1 MSAVADFTG
10 CCGDNEVLVT
20 RVLLF
25 NPAQKQN
32 IDYIRGMKA
41 SSQELTEYKA
51 LSKRFGN
58 TRRTQR
64 TQISGE
70 MQFKANAA
78 RQIGSSILSTI
89 TPGDMGPLR
98 SPVRSAFYRTIT
110 PGFGGGG
117 RGGSRPGENRAHRCP
132 EGYQYG
138 GRFTDNRLS
147 TCGAKLF
154 GIPSALGAAIGA
166 ARRALTSGIDP
177 QTRGRDITGAP
188 YDSSII
194 ISRDPQIPKVTTSN
208 SRLSSGRV
216 IDEISSMGKFNKG
229 SGIKVRRM
237 VRRDGFVLEPV
248 VPNKVLRAIPDNR
261 DMEGASFLMSALSP
275 KDIGGE
281 ELGLLS
287 NTGVKSLVYVLPG
300 GSSITLEKARQLEIG
315 ERRKL
320 GRVVNQVT
328 SIDNS
333 RDPSKRLRAVAD
345 EIGDGLKYSEKFT
358 GVKNPNEIIK
368 GRVSWASQ
376 VWGGRMASQPD
387 SSSVRNTETF
397 GPRRKLIKSVDEAIQ
412 FIVDGGPMS
421 AIDPSIMPKV
431 LAKSGVIQKQRLAN
445 NISAIATP
453 SEQLFLY
460 EKPKTFQHIGERFA
474 ADVQQVLG
482 LESPDV
488 IFSGKPGDKRQF
500 LRQEVTSAIPGSN
513 FNPDAKFNEL
523 EPQDVAAMLIS
534 DFLTDQRERPMT
546 SIYTLDT
553 PDARRLVLGQN
564 ATSGLTELSKIEITK
579 RMKMSLEEF
588 YSSQLTPAYSDYYQ
602 ALKAEQRII
611 FMKYLSRLINRAR
624 KFNPNSFKDSMN
636 QYGMSEGERIHI
648 NIVGKLFESR
658 LDLLKSQKNTLR
670 RLITG
675 ASQ

>member
-1 MSAVADFTG
+1 MDNVNE
-10 CCGDNEVLVT
+10 CCNGESVLVT

-25 NPAQKQN
+25 NPSVKHN
-32 IDYIRGMKA
+32 VDYIRGVKA
-41 SSQELTEYKA
+41 SSQQLTEYKA

-58 TRRTQR
+58 TRRTKR
-64 TQISGE
+64 SDEFGG
-70 MQFKANAA
+70 MKFKANAL
-78 RQIGSSILSTI
+78 RQVGSTILSTAI
-89 TPGDMGPLR
+89 PGDTGPIR
-98 SPVRSAFYRTIT
+98 SPIRSAFYRTIT
-110 PGFGGGG
+110 PGFGGG
-117 RGGSRPGENRAHRCP
+117 RGGSKPGENRAHRCP

-154 GIPSALGAAIGA
+154 DIPSALGAAIGA
-166 ARRALTSGIDP
+166 ARRALTSGISP

-194 ISRDPQIPKVTTSN
+194 VSRAPQIPKVTASN
-208 SRLSSGRV
+208 PRVASSR
-216 IDEISSMGKFNKG
+216 IKDEIASIGNFNKG

-237 VRRDGFVLEPV
+237 IRRDGFVLEPV

-287 NTGVKSLVYVLPG
+287 NTGIKSLIYVLPG
-300 GSSITLEKARQLEIG
+300 GSFITLEKARQLEIG

-320 GRVVNQVT
+320 GRVVNQVA
-328 SIDNS
+328 SLDNS
-333 RDPSKRLRAVAD
+333 RDPSRRLRAVAD
-345 EIGDGLKYSEKFT
+345 EIGEGLSYSENFS

-376 VWGGRMASQPD
+376 VWGGRLSSQPD
-387 SSSVRNTETF
+387 SSSIRNTETF
-397 GPRRKLIKSVDEAIQ
+397 GPRRKLIKNVDDAVQ
-412 FIVDGGPMS
+412 FIVDGGSMS
-421 AIDPSIMPKV
+421 AIDPTIMPKV
-431 LAKSGVIQKQRLAN
+431 LAKSGVIQKQKLAN
-445 NISAIATP
+445 NISAISTP
-453 SEQLFLY
+453 SERLFLY
-460 EKPKTFQHIGERFA
+460 EKPLPYQHLGERFA
-474 ADVQQVLG
+474 ADVQQSLG

-488 IFSGKPGDKRQF
+488 IFAGKPGDKRQF
-500 LRQEVTSAIPGSN
+500 LRQEVTSAIPGSA

-534 DFLTDQRERPMT
+534 DFLTDQRERSMT

-564 ATSGLTELSKIEITK
+564 STSGLTDLSKIEITN
-579 RMKMSLEEF
+579 RMKMRLEDF
-588 YSSQLTPAYSDYYQ
+588 YSTQLTPSYSDYYQ

-611 FMKYLSRLINRAR
+611 FMKYLSELINRAR
-624 KFNPNSFKDSMN
+624 KFNPKNFKDSMN
-636 QYGMSEGERIHI
+636 QYGLSEGEKIHI
-648 NIVGKLFESR
+648 NILEKLFESR
-658 LDLLKSQKNTLR
+658 LDVLKGQKNTLR
-670 RLITG
+670 RLVTG
-675 ASQ
+675 AEK

>member
-1 MSAVADFTG
+1 
-10 CCGDNEVLVT
+10 
-20 RVLLF
+20 
-25 NPAQKQN
+25 
-32 IDYIRGMKA
+32 
-41 SSQELTEYKA
+41 
-51 LSKRFGN
+51 
-58 TRRTQR
+58 
-64 TQISGE
+64 
-70 MQFKANAA
+70 
-78 RQIGSSILSTI
+78 
-89 TPGDMGPLR
+89 
-98 SPVRSAFYRTIT
+98 
-110 PGFGGGG
+110 
-117 RGGSRPGENRAHRCP
+117 
-132 EGYQYG
+132 
-138 GRFTDNRLS
+138 
-147 TCGAKLF
+147 
-154 GIPSALGAAIGA
+154 
-166 ARRALTSGIDP
+166 
-177 QTRGRDITGAP
+177 
-188 YDSSII
+188 
-194 ISRDPQIPKVTTSN
+194 
-208 SRLSSGRV
+208 
-216 IDEISSMGKFNKG
+216 
-229 SGIKVRRM
+229 
-237 VRRDGFVLEPV
+237 
-248 VPNKVLRAIPDNR
+248 
-261 DMEGASFLMSALSP
+261 MSALSP

-320 GRVVNQVT
+320 GRVVNQVA

-397 GPRRKLIKSVDEAIQ
+397 GPRRKLIKSVDEAVQ

-588 YSSQLTPAYSDYYQ
+588 YSSQLTPSYSDYYQ
-602 ALKAEQRII
+602 ALKSEQRII
-611 FMKYLSRLINRAR
+611 FMKYLSQLINRAR

-658 LDLLKSQKNTLR
+658 LDVLKSQKNTLR

>member
-1 MSAVADFTG
+1 MNAVDDFG
-10 CCGDNEVLVT
+10 QCCGDSEVLVT

-32 IDYIRGMKA
+32 IDHIRGIKA
-41 SSQELTEYKA
+41 FSQEATDYKA

-64 TQISGE
+64 NDVTNG

-78 RQIGSSILSTI
+78 RQIGSTVLSTI
-89 TPGDMGPLR
+89 LPGDTGPLR
-98 SPVRSAFYRTIT
+98 SPVRSAFYRTVT
-110 PGFGGGG
+110 PGFGGGR
-117 RGGSRPGENRAHRCP
+117 RGGSLPGQNRAARCP
-132 EGYQYG
+132 EGYQFG

-154 GIPSALGAAIGA
+154 DIPSVLGLAIGA
-166 ARRALTSGIDP
+166 ARRALTSGISP

-194 ISRDPQIPKVTTSN
+194 LSRAPQIPKVTSGN
-208 SRLSSGRV
+208 PRLAAGRV
-216 IDEISSMGKFNKG
+216 TDEINAIGKFNKE
-229 SGIKVRRM
+229 SGIKARRM

-275 KDIGGE
+275 RDIGGE

-287 NTGVKSLVYVLPG
+287 NTGVKSLIYVLPG
-300 GSSITLEKARQLEIG
+300 GSSITLEKARPLEIG

-320 GRVVNQVT
+320 GRVVNQVV

-333 RDPSKRLRAVAD
+333 RDPSKRLRFVAD
-345 EIGDGLKYSEKFT
+345 EIGTGLKYSENFK

-368 GRVSWASQ
+368 GRISWASQ
-376 VWGGRMASQPD
+376 VWGGRLASQPE
-387 SSSVRNTETF
+387 SSSIRNTETF
-397 GPRRKLIKSVDEAIQ
+397 GPRRKLIKSVDEAVQ
-412 FIVDGGPMS
+412 FLVDGGSMS

-431 LAKSGVIQKQRLAN
+431 LAKSGVIQKQRMAN
-445 NISAIATP
+445 NITAIATP
-453 SEQLFLY
+453 SENLFLY

-474 ADVQQVLG
+474 SDVQQALG

-488 IFSGKPGDKRQF
+488 IFAGKPGDTRQF

-523 EPQDVAAMLIS
+523 EPRDVAAMLVS

-564 ATSGLTELSKIEITK
+564 STSGLIDLSKIEITK
-579 RMKMSLEEF
+579 RMKLSLEEF
-588 YSSQLTPAYSDYYQ
+588 YSSQLTPSYSDYYQ

-611 FMKYLSRLINRAR
+611 FMKYLSEMINRAR
-624 KFNPNSFKDSMN
+624 KFNPNNFKDSLN
-636 QYGMSEGERIHI
+636 QYGLSEGEKIHL
-648 NIVGKLFESR
+648 NILGKLFESR
-658 LDLLKSQKNTLR
+658 LEVLKIQKNTLR
-670 RLITG
+670 KIVTG

>member
-1 MSAVADFTG
+1 MDEIAT
-10 CCGDNEVLVT
+10 CCGNENVIVT
-20 RVLLF
+20 RILF
-25 NPAQKQN
+25 FDPTQKAN
-32 IDYIRGMKA
+32 IDYIRGIKA
-41 SSQELTEYKA
+41 FSQAATEYKA

-64 TQISGE
+64 DNATNG

-89 TPGDMGPLR
+89 IPGDMGPIR

-110 PGFGGGG
+110 PGFGGG

-188 YDSSII
+188 YDSTII
-194 ISRDPQIPKVTTSN
+194 LSREPQIPKVTTSN
-208 SRLSSGRV
+208 PKLASGRV
-216 IDEISSMGKFNKG
+216 NDEIAAIGRFNRG
-229 SGIKVRRM
+229 SGIKARRM
-237 VRRDGFVLEPV
+237 IRRDGFVLEPV

-275 KDIGGE
+275 RDIGGE

-287 NTGVKSLVYVLPG
+287 NTGIKSLIYVLPG

-320 GRVVNQVT
+320 GRVVNQVS

-345 EIGDGLKYSEKFT
+345 EIGDGLKYSENFK

-376 VWGGRMASQPD
+376 VWGGRLSSQPE
-387 SSSVRNTETF
+387 SSSIRNTETF
-397 GPRRKLIKSVDEAIQ
+397 GPRRKLIKSVDEAVQ

-421 AIDPSIMPKV
+421 AIEPSIMPKV

-445 NISAIATP
+445 NIVAISTP

-460 EKPKTFQHIGERFA
+460 EKPKAHQHIAERFA

-488 IFSGKPGDKRQF
+488 IFSGKPADKRQF
-500 LRQEVTSAIPGSN
+500 LRQEVVSAIPGSN

-523 EPQDVAAMLIS
+523 EPQDVAAMMIA

-553 PDARRLVLGQN
+553 PDSRRLVLGQN
-564 ATSGLTELSKIEITK
+564 STSGLVDLSKIEITK
-579 RMKMSLEEF
+579 RMKMSIQDF
-588 YSSQLTPAYSDYYQ
+588 YATQLTPSYSDYYQ
-602 ALKAEQRII
+602 SLKAQQRII
-611 FMKYLSRLINRAR
+611 FMRYLSQLINRAR
-624 KFNPNSFKDSMN
+624 KFNPRAFKDSLN
-636 QYGMSEGERIHI
+636 QYGLSEGEKIHL
-648 NIVGKLFESR
+648 NIIDKLFESR
-658 LDLLKSQKNTLR
+658 LEVLKSQKNTLR
-670 RLITG
+670 QIITG
-675 ASQ
+675 AQ

>member
-1 MSAVADFTG
+1 MNAVDDFTQ
-10 CCGDNEVLVT
+10 CCGDNQVLVT

-25 NPAQKQN
+25 NPEEKQN
-32 IDYIRGMKA
+32 IDYVRGVKA
-41 SSQELTEYKA
+41 SSQQAVEYKA
-51 LSKRFGN
+51 LSKKFGN
-58 TRRTQR
+58 IRRTQR
-64 TQISGE
+64 NSVTNG

-78 RQIGSSILSTI
+78 RQIGSTILSTI

-110 PGFGGGG
+110 PGFGGG
-117 RGGSRPGENRAHRCP
+117 RGGSRPGENRAARCP

-154 GIPSALGAAIGA
+154 DIPSALGAAIGA
-166 ARRALTSGIDP
+166 AQRALTSGISP

-194 ISRDPQIPKVTTSN
+194 VSRAPQIPKVTTSN
-208 SRLSSGRV
+208 PKVASSRV
-216 IDEISSMGKFNKG
+216 KDEISSIGTFNRD

-275 KDIGGE
+275 KDMGGE

-287 NTGVKSLVYVLPG
+287 NTGVKSLIYVLPG
-300 GSSITLEKARQLEIG
+300 GSSIVLEKARSLEIG

-320 GRVVNQVT
+320 GRVVNQVS

-345 EIGDGLKYSEKFT
+345 EIGDGLKYSENFT
-358 GVKNPNEIIK
+358 GVKNPNELVK

-376 VWGGRMASQPD
+376 VWGRRMASPPD
-387 SSSVRNTETF
+387 SSSIRNTETF
-397 GPRRKLIKSVDEAIQ
+397 GPRRKLIKSVDEAVE
-412 FIVDGGPMS
+412 FIVGGGALS

-431 LAKSGVIQKQRLAN
+431 LAKTGVIQRQRMAN
-445 NISAIATP
+445 NISAISTP

-460 EKPKTFQHIGERFA
+460 ERPKPYQHLGERFA
-474 ADVQQVLG
+474 ADVQQTLG

-488 IFSGKPGDKRQF
+488 IFAGKPGDKRQF

-523 EPQDVAAMLIS
+523 EPRDVAAMLIS

-564 ATSGLTELSKIEITK
+564 STSGLTDLSKIEITN
-579 RMKMSLEEF
+579 RMKMRIEDF
-588 YSSQLTPAYSDYYQ
+588 YSSQLVPSYSEYYQ

-611 FMKYLSRLINRAR
+611 FMRYLSELINRAR
-624 KFNPNSFKDSMN
+624 KFNPKSFSDSMN
-636 QYGMSEGERIHI
+636 QYGISEGERIHI
-648 NIVGKLFESR
+648 NILEKLFESR
-658 LDLLKSQKNTLR
+658 LDVLKSQKNTLR
-670 RLITG
+670 KLITG

>member
-1 MSAVADFTG
+1 MADFIE
-10 CCGDNEVLVT
+10 CCGENEVLVT

-32 IDYIRGMKA
+32 IDYIRGINT
-41 SSQELTEYKA
+41 SSRAATEYKA

-58 TRRTQR
+58 TRRTKR
-64 TQISGE
+64 NEVSGDL
-70 MQFKANAA
+70 QFKANTA
-78 RQIGSSILSTI
+78 RQVGGTILSSVI
-89 TPGDMGPLR
+89 PGDTGPIR
-98 SPVRSAFYRTIT
+98 SPIRSAFYRTVT
-110 PGFGGGG
+110 PGFGGGR

-132 EGYQYG
+132 EGYQFG

-154 GIPSALGAAIGA
+154 AIPSALGAAIGA
-166 ARRALTSGIDP
+166 GRRALTSGIP
-177 QTRGRDITGAP
+177 SQTTGREITGAP

-194 ISRDPQIPKVTTSN
+194 MSRDPQIPKVTTSN
-208 SRLSSGRV
+208 QRLFLGRTN
-216 IDEISSMGKFNKG
+216 DEISSIGKFNKN

-261 DMEGASFLMSALSP
+261 DMEGASLLMSALSP

-287 NTGVKSLVYVLPG
+287 NTGIRSLIYVLPG
-300 GSSITLEKARQLEIG
+300 GSSITLEKARTLEIG

-320 GRVVNQVT
+320 GRVVNEVS

-333 RDPSKRLRAVAD
+333 RDPSKRLRTVAD
-345 EIGDGLKYSEKFT
+345 EIGEGLKYSEKFN
-358 GVKNPNEIIK
+358 GVKNPNEIVK
-368 GRVSWASQ
+368 GRLSWASQ
-376 VWGGRMASQPD
+376 VWGGRLSSQPD

-397 GPRRKLIKSVDEAIQ
+397 GPRRKLISNIDEAVQ
-412 FIVDGGPMS
+412 FIVDGGSMS
-421 AIDPSIMPKV
+421 NIDPSIMPK
-431 LAKSGVIQKQRLAN
+431 LLSKSGVIQRQRLAN

-453 SEQLFLY
+453 SENLFLY
-460 EKPKTFQHIGERFA
+460 EKPKKFQHIGERFA
-474 ADVQQVLG
+474 SDVQQVLG

-488 IFSGKPGDKRQF
+488 TFAGKPGDTRQF

-513 FNPDAKFNEL
+513 FNPNAKFNEL

-564 ATSGLTELSKIEITK
+564 PTSGLVDLSKIEITK
-579 RMKMSLEEF
+579 RMKMSIDEF
-588 YSSQLTPAYSDYYQ
+588 YATQLTPSYSDYYQ

-611 FMKYLSRLINRAR
+611 FMKYLSQLINRAR
-624 KFNPNSFKDSMN
+624 KFNPNNFKNSMN
-636 QYGMSEGERIHI
+636 QYGLSDGEKIHI
-648 NIVGKLFESR
+648 NIVGKLFEAR
-658 LDLLKSQKNTLR
+658 LEVLKGQKNTLR

-675 ASQ
+675 VSQ

>member
-1 MSAVADFTG
+1 MAETDR
-10 CCGDNEVLVT
+10 CCGGHDVLVT
-20 RVLLF
+20 RVILF
-25 NPAQKQN
+25 NPAQKQHV
-32 IDYIRGMKA
+32 DYIRGVKVA
-41 SSQELTEYKA
+41 SGKITEYKA
-51 LSKRFGN
+51 LAKRFGSI
-58 TRRTQR
+58 RRTGKPNSA
-64 TQISGE
+64 SGI
-70 MQFKANAA
+70 QFKANAG
-78 RQIGSSILSTI
+78 RQIASSILSTI

-154 GIPSALGAAIGA
+154 DIPSALGAAIGA
-166 ARRALTSGIDP
+166 GRRALTSGISP
-177 QTRGRDITGAP
+177 QTRGREITGAP

-194 ISRDPQIPKVTTSN
+194 VSRAPQIPKVTNSN
-208 SRLSSGRV
+208 PRVSSSR
-216 IDEISSMGKFNKG
+216 IKDAISSIGTFNRD

-261 DMEGASFLMSALSP
+261 DMEGAAFIMSALSP

-287 NTGVKSLVYVLPG
+287 NTGITSLIYVLPG

-320 GRVVNQVT
+320 GRVVNEVS

-333 RDPSKRLRAVAD
+333 RDPAKKLRAVAA
-345 EIGDGLKYSEKFT
+345 EIDGGLKYSENFV
-358 GVKNPNEIIK
+358 GVKNPNEVLK

-376 VWGGRMASQPD
+376 VWGGRLSSKPD
-387 SSSVRNTETF
+387 SSSIRNTETF
-397 GPRRKLIKSVDEAIQ
+397 GPRRKLITSVDSAIQ
-412 FIVDGGPMS
+412 HIVEGGQLS
-421 AIDPSIMPKV
+421 TIDPSIMPKV
-431 LAKSGVIQKQRLAN
+431 LSKTGVIQKQKLAN
-445 NISAIATP
+445 NITAISTP

-460 EKPKTFQHIGERFA
+460 EKPSRFQHLGERFA
-474 ADVQQVLG
+474 SDVQQVLG

-488 IFSGKPGDKRQF
+488 IFSGKASETRQF
-500 LRQEVTSAIPGSN
+500 LRQDVTSAIPGSN

-523 EPQDVAAMLIS
+523 EPRDVAAMLIS

-564 ATSGLTELSKIEITK
+564 STSGLVDLSKIEITK
-579 RMKMSLEEF
+579 RMKMRIDDF
-588 YSSQLTPAYSDYYQ
+588 YASQLTPSYSDYYQ
-602 ALKAEQRII
+602 ALKAEQRVI
-611 FMKYLSRLINRAR
+611 FMRYLSELINRAR
-624 KFNPNSFKDSMN
+624 KFNPNSFTDSMN
-636 QYGMSEGERIHI
+636 QYGMSDGEKIHL
-648 NIVGKLFESR
+648 NIIEKLFESR
-658 LDLLKSQKNTLR
+658 LDVLRGQKNTLR

-675 ASQ
+675 ANQ